1 MKPEWWPGEEHEV
14 FTKWAFDNGVQTDA
28 VTPARLQGRGLGMV
42 ATRNIKKGDAVL
54 RVPTTIMVTVDD
66 VPASFTEKLP
76 EDIAVQALFAGYL
89 THGDPEQLSK
99 YDLWRKSWPS
109 RQDFEDSMPILWP
122 PALGGPQWPGSED
135 VGSDQPSLLP
145 PSISGHWPS
154 LKPGPKT
161 RKYTTDYQNI
171 LAEQAQRLRKAWT
184 DVTSAYPETKWEDF
198 SYHWLIVNTR
208 SFYWVGEGQEVPE
221 DLNDAMGLVPFAD
234 YFNHADVARD
244 VKFDKDEYV
253 FRATKDYE
261 EGEEVFMNYGS
272 HPNDTLLAE
281 YGFILDVNEA
291 DSIYLDDIVFQD
303 IHTPGQQEE
312 LWLNQYYGNYQV
324 TPHGPCYR
332 TETAACLSYMKE
344 EDWRNH
350 VLEGQSQG
358 LDESRSEATI
368 KRWIL
373 TYAAEAEAGIS
384 AINKAI
390 EVNPTVQEHLP
401 KAELLLKRWKQIK
414 DLCEHAAE
422 TVSI

>member
-1 MKPEWWPGEEHEV
+1 ML
-14 FTKWAFDNGVQTDA
+14 TADD
-28 VTPARLQGRGLGMV
+28 
-42 ATRNIKKGDAVL
+42 I
-54 RVPTTIMVTVDD
+54 PT
-66 VPASFTEKLP
+66 SFTEKLP
-76 EDIAVQALFAGYL
+76 EDIAVQALLAGYL

-122 PALGGPQWPGSED
+122 TALGGPQWPASED
-135 VGSDQPSLLP
+135 GRNSEHLSLLP
-145 PSISGHWPS
+145 PSISGSWPS
-154 LKPGPKT
+154 LKPGPKA
-161 RKYTTDYQNI
+161 RKYSTDYQNI
-171 LAEQAQRLRKAWT
+171 LAEQSQRLRKAWT
-184 DVTSAYPETKWEDF
+184 DITSAYPETNWEDF

-208 SFYWVGEGQEVPE
+208 SFYWVGEGQEAPE
-221 DLNDAMGLVPFAD
+221 DPNDAMGLVPFAD

-244 VKFDKDEYV
+244 VKFDEHEYV

-261 EGEEVFMNYGS
+261 KGDEVFMNYGS

-281 YGFILDVNEA
+281 YGFVLDVNEA

-303 IHTPGQQEE
+303 IHSPGQQEE

-332 TETAACLSYMKE
+332 TEIAACLSYMTE

-358 LDESRSEATI
+358 LDEPRSEATI

-384 AINKAI
+384 AIQKAM
-390 EVNPTVQEHLP
+390 EVDPTVQEHRS
-401 KAELLLKRWKQIK
+401 KAELLLKRWNQIK
-414 DLCEHAAE
+414 NLCEHAAE

>member
-1 MKPEWWPGEEHEV
+1 MKPEWWPGEEHAA
-14 FTKWAFDNGVQTDA
+14 FTEWAFSNGIETDA

-54 RVPTTIMVTVDD
+54 RVPTKLMVTVDD
-66 VPASFTEKLP
+66 IPTSFTEKLP
-76 EDIAVQALFAGYL
+76 EDIAVQALLAGYL
-89 THGDPEQLSK
+89 THGDPEQLK
-99 YDLWRKSWPS
+99 RYDAWRKSWPS

-122 PALGGPQWPGSED
+122 TALGGPQWPMSKD
-135 VGSDQPSLLP
+135 TLNSDQPSLLP
-145 PSISGHWPS
+145 PSISGLWPS

-161 RKYTTDYQNI
+161 RKYTMDYQDI

-184 DVTSAYPETKWEDF
+184 DITSAYPETNWEDF

-208 SFYWVGEGQEVPE
+208 SFYWVGEGKETPE
-221 DLNDAMGLVPFAD
+221 DPNDAMGLVPFAD

-244 VKFDKDEYV
+244 VKFDEHEYV
-253 FRATKDYE
+253 FRATKDYQ

-281 YGFILDVNEA
+281 CRSWSIA
-291 DSIYLDDIVFQD
+291 DTCATLIDHRWFTIDTNAS
-303 IHTPGQQEE
+303 
-312 LWLNQYYGNYQV
+312 NYQV

-332 TETAACLSYMKE
+332 TEIAACLSYMKE
-344 EDWRNH
+344 QDWRNH
-350 VLEGQSQG
+350 VLEGQSEG
-358 LDESRSEATI
+358 LDETRSEATI

-373 TYAAEAEAGIS
+373 TYAAQAEAGVS
-384 AINKAI
+384 AIQKAI
-390 EVNPTVQEHLP
+390 EVNPTVQEHRP